1 MAQYGV
7 GASLASLG
15 QGQMQEATRV
25 LAESANQESER
36 KQRNEMLRAQ
46 EKAGK
51 QQLGGTLGAA
61 AGGAIAGAQYGTA
74 AGPWGALI
82 GGVVGAV
89 AGGLF

>member
-15 QGQMQEATRV
+15 QGQMQEATKV
-25 LAESANQESER
+25 LAESASQES
-36 KQRNEMLRAQ
+36 QRVQQNKVLAQQ

-51 QQLGGTLGAA
+51 QQLAGTLGAT
-61 AGGAIAGAQYGTA
+61 AGGAIAGAEFGAA

-89 AGGLF
+89 AGGFL

>member
-1 MAQYGV
+1 MARGYGV

-15 QGQMQEATRV
+15 LDQKAEATQV
-25 LAESANQESER
+25 LQASAEQESARER
-36 KQRNEMLRAQ
+36 QNKMLEAQ

-51 QQLGGTLGAA
+51 QQLGGALGSA
-61 AGGAIAGAQYGTA
+61 AGMAIGAQYGA
-74 AGPWGALI
+74 AGGPWGALI